1 MQAWSAQQAPTL
13 QSISRREIA
22 LKYWPLI
29 WSALAR
35 KPAEGLLT
43 FLAVAAGFTLLSLMI
58 SMNLTAREVVAHSRM
73 DRLFV
78 DPLFEGPSGPG
89 GLPLAIGSGM
99 GAELR
104 RPLGISIVGGL
115 IVSQALT
122 LYTTPVVYLYMDRLN
137 NWVSKFGF
145 ARPPGETAP
154 SPGVATP

>member
-43 FLAVAAGFTLLSLMI
+43 FLEVASGFTLLSLMI

-89 GLPLAIGSGM
+89 GLPLAIGEQIAQMDGV
-99 GAELR
+99 
-104 RPLGISIVGGL
+104 LGVGG
-115 IVSQALT
+115 S
-122 LYTTPVVYLYMDRLN
+122 R
-137 NWVSKFGF
+137 
-145 ARPPGETAP
+145 
-154 SPGVATP
+154 